1 MAEEYQYTKK
11 RTEFGRPAQFED
23 TDTRIVGAY
32 AHNESQDT
40 DYTPRNPNK
49 TVLDNIP
56 VMSEHRVSYTFLNL
70 AKGPR
75 FNNKHALPQLSL
87 FLLHRLT
94 LSACQRKTMV

>member
-1 MAEEYQYTKK
+1 MAEEYQYTKR

-56 VMSEHRVSYTFLNL
+56 QMSEHRVSYTFLNF
-70 AKGPR
+70 AKPSI
-75 FNNKHALPQLSL
+75 FETNAPQLYLSC
-87 FLLHRLT
+87 RLT
-94 LSACQRKTMV
+94 PSVCQLKTTV